1 MFFFFLMIRRPPR
14 STLFPYTTLFRSPD
28 HQDFGRSPANLCRHL
43 MVNNDLSRLRVVPT
57 ATYAINHLAVNS
69 GKYCKD
75 SGDNTLLLHIS
86 EHSIMCSRAYF
97 GSAHTSRTQ
106 NRSPA

>member
-1 MFFFFLMIRRPPR
+1 
-14 STLFPYTTLFRSPD
+14 
-28 HQDFGRSPANLCRHL
+28 
-43 MVNNDLSRLRVVPT
+43 MVNNDLSRLQVLPT
-57 ATYAINHLAVNS
+57 GTYAINHLAVNS

-106 NRSPA
+106 NRSPAPNEKSLSCICPWFSCFRNFPECFPRTENTITEV